1 MRIRGAS
8 FDHTNPSTEV
18 HRRPETSTDFVRRW
32 RTIGARFGPSSSQ
45 AVPISWFPYGVPG
58 AGRRGPC
65 LRVGRGGLEAARP
78 RRGGYALARV
88 FVSTLAA
95 PADGVRMLV
104 CPSPTPPDADA
115 RGIFLEHL
123 PSLLPGS
130 AAPPVGC
137 LGSDLQIH
145 IFRERA
151 PNFATP
157 HHPTSLAGRNPFARS
172 VHGCCCAQPSGR
184 ASDP

>member
-58 AGRRGPC
+58 GGRRGPC

-88 FVSTLAA
+88 FVTTLAA

-123 PSLLPGS
+123 PITPARLGCATCGVPRV
-130 AAPPVGC
+130 PPP
-137 LGSDLQIH
+137 
-145 IFRERA
+145 A
-151 PNFATP
+151 NP
-157 HHPTSLAGRNPFARS
+157 HFSGTRTEFCHPTPPNVPWLVATVRAFRARVLLRS
-172 VHGCCCAQPSGR
+172 TEWES
-184 ASDP
+184 